1 MRSESCLEGHLRAQA
16 AMIDGI
22 PRARD
27 MIVLQ
32 LAATWIPVGLS
43 EEKSNFQQ
51 LE

>member
-32 LAATWIPVGLS
+32 LAAT
-43 EEKSNFQQ
+43 
-51 LE
+51 